1 METNCPADG
10 RERKIGKTR
19 KIMETNCPADGR
31 EKKIA
36 ETRIIYGSWYIGTS
50 GGICGTWTD
59 A

>member
-1 METNCPADG
+1 
-10 RERKIGKTR
+10 
-19 KIMETNCPADGR
+19 METNCPADGR

-50 GGICGTWTD
+50 RCICGAWTD

>member
-10 RERKIGKTR
+10 RER
-19 KIMETNCPADGR
+19 E
-31 EKKIA
+31 IA
-36 ETRIIYGSWYIGTS
+36 ETRIIYGSWYISTS

>member
-10 RERKIGKTR
+10 RERKIG
-19 KIMETNCPADGR
+19 
-31 EKKIA
+31 
-36 ETRIIYGSWYIGTS
+36 ETRIIYDSWYISTS